1 MLRRILRDNGLTL
14 VVMVILFMP
23 ALVWQTVT
31 GYRVYNADQVAHQQ
45 STVGYSTYLTSGH
58 FIEATFENWESEFLQ
73 MGLYVLLTVGL
84 RQRGS
89 SESKPLDES
98 DPVDEDPI
106 AHRRDPKAP
115 WPVRRGG
122 WVLTLYKNS
131 LSLVFFLLFLV
142 SFGLHAYGGSIEF
155 SAEQLEHGGDP
166 VSMLEYLG
174 TSQFWF
180 ESFQN
185 WRANSC
191 RLVRS
196 WCSAYFCASTAPRNQ
211 SPWRPRTLKPAVVDP
226 RPEDIVLRPRQD

>member
-14 VVMVILFMP
+14 VVMIILFMP
-23 ALVWQTVT
+23 ALVGQSVT

-45 STVGYSTYLTSGH
+45 STVGYTTYLTSGH
-58 FIEATFENWESEFLQ
+58 FVEATFENWESEFLQ
-73 MGLYVLLTVGL
+73 MGLYVLLTVGF

-98 DPVDEDPI
+98 DPVDEDPD

-131 LSLVFFLLFLV
+131 LSLVFFVLFLV
-142 SFGLHAYGGSIEF
+142 SFGLHAYGGSVEF
-155 SAEQLEHGGDP
+155 SADQLAHGGSP
-166 VSMLEYLG
+166 VSVFDYLG
-174 TSQFWF
+174 TSHFWF

-185 WRANSC
+185 WQSEFLSIGAIVVFSIFLRQYGSPESKPVA
-191 RLVRS
+191 
-196 WCSAYFCASTAPRNQ
+196 APHSQ
-211 SPWRPRTLKPAVVDP
+211 TGSS
-226 RPEDIVLRPRQD
+226 